1 MSEAASQK
9 SDGVLSLAQK
19 RILLVKDN
27 TPSFID

>member
-9 SDGVLSLAQK
+9 SDGVLSLTQK